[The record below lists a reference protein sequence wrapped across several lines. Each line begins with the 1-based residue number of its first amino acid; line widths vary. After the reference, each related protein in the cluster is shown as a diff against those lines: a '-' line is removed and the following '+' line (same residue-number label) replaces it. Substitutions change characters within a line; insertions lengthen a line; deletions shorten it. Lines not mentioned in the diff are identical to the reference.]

1 MRGQPRRL
9 SRWTNLANEDHEECS
24 FVSGRDADKTPPPP
38 TILKRRLNMKAI
50 LLVAGIAALL
60 ASPAM
65 AQQGRPHNTPQ
76 PNIPRD
82 AHASVAP
89 YGANEG
95 GPYTPSIATLPYGRN
110 RDFQN

>member
-1 MRGQPRRL
+1 MEQ
-9 SRWTNLANEDHEECS
+9 HEECS
-24 FVSGRDADKTPPPP
+24 FVRERDVNRNPAPP
-38 TILKRRLNMKAI
+38 TIPKRRLNMKAI
-50 LLVAGIAALL
+50 LSVAGIAALL

-65 AQQGRPHNTPQ
+65 AQQGRPHNTAQ

-110 RDFQN
+110 RDFQNGTR